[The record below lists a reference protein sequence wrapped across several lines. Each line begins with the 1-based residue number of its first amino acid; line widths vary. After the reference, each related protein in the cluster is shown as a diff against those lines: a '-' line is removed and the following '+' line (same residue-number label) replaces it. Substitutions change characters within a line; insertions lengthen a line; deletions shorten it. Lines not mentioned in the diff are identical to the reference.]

1 MRTIATNL
9 GLSFSILRWADL
21 NATAGITLELGP
33 VFPGDDDIHFPA
45 ERCRCAEGPRFFLPF
60 DGVSYHNREDSI
72 FLENVSAITSL
83 FIKKSFPSVLLARS
97 ITKIMNA
104 LPCLKQIGCERQL
117 ESEMPDLEQNHCA
130 NQLIVDSKSYTQSA
144 VQRLSLWVS
153 RLQSLFEDQHDRL
166 KDQQVNNDY
175 CQLTRRSSRSILMT
189 NAISASFHLEEM
201 AVSHVLDARDFFRNF
216 NGLVELSDS
225 AARESCSYLPV
236 QKAIRRTSRS

>member
-1 MRTIATNL
+1 MRQAAPTYAMIEESMRTIATNL
-9 GLSFSILRWADL
+9 GLSFSILPWADL

-166 KDQQVNNDY
+166 KINR
-175 CQLTRRSSRSILMT
+175 LTMI
-189 NAISASFHLEEM
+189 I
-201 AVSHVLDARDFFRNF
+201 VS
-216 NGLVELSDS
+216 
-225 AARESCSYLPV
+225 
-236 QKAIRRTSRS
+236 